1 VSKKAQKR
9 VLVIVSRNSEI
20 LLKINNEEEKER
32 KIKAFQNAF
41 SDRSEPY
48 NEWLAH
54 ADKLIK
60 IKLNGRAS
68 QPYKADDIVNEIIEK
83 VIDGVRT
90 WDMDRVPDINK
101 FMYMQ
106 ILSIVDNKCQK
117 EKKLVSSEVY
127 DKEDD
132 SFYVTRDVISK
143 LDLDEIYKH
152 QDIMEAFTRCYN
164 EIEKDT
170 EMGVV
175 FLSWKDGKESRE
187 IAEEFGLAINQV
199 EAIKQKIRRKL
210 KKLNL
215 RLH

>member
-1 VSKKAQKR
+1 
-9 VLVIVSRNSEI
+9 
-20 LLKINNEEEKER
+20 LKILNEEEKER

-41 SDRSEPY
+41 SDPCAPY

-54 ADKLIK
+54 ADKLIGL
-60 IKLNGRAS
+60 KLNGRAS
-68 QPYKADDIVNEIIEK
+68 QPYKAEDIVNEIIEK

-90 WDMDRVPDINK
+90 WDMDRVTDINK

-106 ILSIVDNKCQK
+106 ILSVVDNKFNK
-117 EKKLVSSEVY
+117 EKKLVASDAY
-127 DKEDD
+127 NREDD
-132 SFYVTRDVISK
+132 SFYTINNIPNNPE
-143 LDLDEIYKH
+143 LDEIYKQ
-152 QDIMEAFTRCYN
+152 QDIMEAFARCYN

-170 EMGVV
+170 EMGLV

-187 IAEEFGLAINQV
+187 IAEEFGLTVKEV

-215 RLH
+215 RFH